1 MAKKKVGTE
10 RGKNPS
16 GEDGEKK
23 WGELGRDEAVAPSN
37 VTKRSRRH
45 AAAST
50 AQCEE
55 VGRRRCFVAG
65 FLGKVGEGPA
75 CFKVLAQF
83 PGKSKAG

>member
-1 MAKKKVGTE
+1 M
-10 RGKNPS
+10 GKTMRTNGKEEEEPMLWLP
-16 GEDGEKK
+16 KHHK
-23 WGELGRDEAVAPSN
+23 
-37 VTKRSRRH
+37 KRSSTRR
-45 AAAST
+45 ASGV
-50 AQCEE
+50 QCEE